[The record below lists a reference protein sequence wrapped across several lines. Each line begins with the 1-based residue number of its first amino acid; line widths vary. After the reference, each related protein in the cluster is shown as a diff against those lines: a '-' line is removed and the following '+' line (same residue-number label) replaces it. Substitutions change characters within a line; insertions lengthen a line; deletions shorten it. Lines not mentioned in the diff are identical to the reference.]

1 MVLGFEM
8 KNKVPGFKEL
18 SQMREANDQAS
29 RKSEVYVPPQKQMEG
44 VRWLREEHLRG

>member
-1 MVLGFEM
+1 MNAHWVPGLGLVLGFEM

-29 RKSEVYVPPQKQMEG
+29 RKSEV
-44 VRWLREEHLRG
+44 